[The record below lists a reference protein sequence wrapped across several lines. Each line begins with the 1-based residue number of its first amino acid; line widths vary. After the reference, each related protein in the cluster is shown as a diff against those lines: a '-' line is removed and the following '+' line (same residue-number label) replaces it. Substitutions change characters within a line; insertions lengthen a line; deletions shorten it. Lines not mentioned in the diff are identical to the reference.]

1 MTFTFLLFLHIP
13 PLVSHPFLQLHNLHI
28 TLAVFFHDPAFATY
42 FVPTSCG
49 TPPLSP
55 NPSALTSLCF
65 CLRVGQAVA
74 GRAEGR
80 ENLGKTMAGRESP
93 PCCPQKIRGGRG
105 ARMPQCKYS
114 SHAAVMQRRRKRKGT
129 QGLCYAL
136 FLLILGLPSAA
147 I

>member
-1 MTFTFLLFLHIP
+1 MTSTFSLLLRMP
-13 PLVSHPFLQLHNLHI
+13 PLVPHPFLQFHNLHI
-28 TLAVFFHDPAFATY
+28 TLAGFFRDPAFATY
-42 FVPTSCG
+42 FVPTSCV

-65 CLRVGQAVA
+65 CPRVGQAVA

-80 ENLGKTMAGRESP
+80 ENPGKTTAGRESP

-105 ARMPQCKYS
+105 ARIPQCKTS
-114 SHAAVMQRRRKRKGT
+114 SHAAVTQRRRKRKGT
-129 QGLCYAL
+129 QGLRYVL